1 MDHHFVKYV
10 NSSYQHVMTADYVKN
25 VGIIVR
31 NVMMSKPLQELLDE
45 AALAV
50 QPVLDEL
57 LKEIEEGDGD

>member
-1 MDHHFVKYV
+1 MKYV

-31 NVMMSKPLQELLDE
+31 NVMMSKPLQKLLDE